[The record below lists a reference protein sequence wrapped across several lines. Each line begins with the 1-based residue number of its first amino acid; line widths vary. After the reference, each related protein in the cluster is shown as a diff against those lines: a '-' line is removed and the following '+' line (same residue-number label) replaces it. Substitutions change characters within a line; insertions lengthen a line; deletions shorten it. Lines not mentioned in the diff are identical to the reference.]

1 MRQFGYVQCIP
12 AHPVHP
18 WMSYDDID
26 DTWTHYSDHLATVGN
41 PCVVPGQ
48 GAPDYIDW
56 FFRISH
62 PFMTTTQPSDPP
74 ADAPAAQPR
83 HVPQVLELDIPQ
95 VPDDPARSDV
105 DEPRHIVVSVTIWLD
120 V

>member
-1 MRQFGYVQCIP
+1 
-12 AHPVHP
+12 
-18 WMSYDDID
+18 
-26 DTWTHYSDHLATVGN
+26 
-41 PCVVPGQ
+41 
-48 GAPDYIDW
+48 
-56 FFRISH
+56 
-62 PFMTTTQPSDPP
+62 MTTTQPSDPP

-105 DEPRHIVVSVTIWLD
+105 DEPTHAVVNVTIWLD

>member
-1 MRQFGYVQCIP
+1 MGFPGGPRD
-12 AHPVHP
+12 P
-18 WMSYDDID
+18 WVSYDDVD
-26 DTWTHYSDHLATVGN
+26 DTWMHYSNHLDAAGDS
-41 PCVVPGQ
+41 CVVPGQ
-48 GAPDYIDW
+48 CAPDYIDW

-62 PFMTTTQPSDPP
+62 PFMTATQPSDPP

-83 HVPQVLELDIPQ
+83 HVPQVPESDIPQ

-105 DEPRHIVVSVTIWLD
+105 DEPTHAVVNVTIWLD